1 MMERSDALILG
12 ILAQFRHFRHSLHPF
27 LAKYPRYMYGL
38 ASFNHNTCFFIITE
52 FEEFIFSAFDS
63 GGMNY
68 RQRNCA
74 LFECIR
80 ERCERTAHNHKLA
93 YKLDVDCLLNRLF
106 LI

>member
-63 GGMNY
+63 GG
-68 RQRNCA
+68 
-74 LFECIR
+74 IR